1 MAPAPN
7 EAAMISCRSLTA
19 ANALVPILIVL
30 LGGGAAGAQA
40 LKVIPVNVQ
49 MPPGQRTATL
59 TVINEGST
67 ETAIQIRAY
76 AWDQPDGKDQLTTSN
91 EVLASPPLTSIP
103 AGATQIVRLVLRQ
116 TPEGREAT
124 YRILL
129 DQIPSASVPGE
140 VKIVLRM
147 SIPIFAQ
154 PTNRTASHVRFHVE
168 RDAGQVYL
176 VGINDG
182 LRHEAIRDIVLS
194 TSDGR
199 KLMTAP
205 GVTPYILAG
214 VTRRWLITAQGPPL
228 LTNEALRMTARA
240 DTGAIEQQVRVVE
253 AP

>member
-1 MAPAPN
+1 M
-7 EAAMISCRSLTA
+7 
-19 ANALVPILIVL
+19 
-30 LGGGAAGAQA
+30 
-40 LKVIPVNVQ
+40 
-49 MPPGQRTATL
+49 
-59 TVINEGST
+59 
-67 ETAIQIRAY
+67 
-76 AWDQPDGKDQLTTSN
+76 
-91 EVLASPPLTSIP
+91 ASPPLTTIP
-103 AGATQIVRLVLRQ
+103 AGATQIVRLVLRR

-129 DQIPSASVPGE
+129 DQIPSAAVPGE

-154 PTNRTASHVRFHVE
+154 PTNRTASHLRFHVE

-182 LRHEAIRDIVLS
+182 LRHEAVRDIVLS

-199 KLMTAP
+199 KLITAA
-205 GVTPYILAG
+205 GSAPYILAG
-214 VTRRWLITAQGPPL
+214 VTRRWLIAAQGLQP
-228 LTNEALRMTARA
+228 LTNETLRMTAHA

>member
-1 MAPAPN
+1 
-7 EAAMISCRSLTA
+7 MISYRSVA
-19 ANALVPILIVL
+19 AASALVAVLIVL
-30 LGGGAAGAQA
+30 LAGEVARAQA
-40 LKVIPVNVQ
+40 LKVIPVNIQ
-49 MPPGQRTATL
+49 IPPGQRTATL

-76 AWDQPDGKDQLTTSN
+76 AWDQDGGSDQLTASN
-91 EVLASPPLTSIP
+91 EVLASPPLTSIAP
-103 AGATQIVRLVLRQ
+103 GASQVVRLVLRR

-129 DQIPSASVPGE
+129 DQIPPAAVPGE

-154 PTNRTASHVRFHVE
+154 PKNRTASHVQFHIE

-194 TSDGR
+194 TNDGR
-199 KLMTAP
+199 KLKTAS
-205 GVTPYILAG
+205 GAAPYILSG
-214 VTRRWLITAQGPPL
+214 VTRRWLIAAQGPPP
-228 LTNEALRMTARA
+228 LTNETLRMTARA
-240 DTGAIEQQVRVVE
+240 DTGAIEQQVRVVKV
-253 AP
+253 P

>member
-1 MAPAPN
+1 
-7 EAAMISCRSLTA
+7 MISCRSMA
-19 ANALVPILIVL
+19 IANALVAVFVVSLT
-30 LGGGAAGAQA
+30 GGLAGAQA
-40 LKVIPVNVQ
+40 LKVIPVNIQ

-76 AWDQPDGKDQLTTSN
+76 AWDQADGSDQLTTSN
-91 EVLASPPLTSIP
+91 EVMASPPLTSIAP
-103 AGATQIVRLVLRQ
+103 GATQVVRLVLRR

-129 DQIPSASVPGE
+129 DQIPPAAVPGE

-154 PTNRTASHVRFHVE
+154 PTNRTAPHVKFHLE

-182 LRHEAIRDIVLS
+182 LRHEAIRDIVLL

-199 KLMTAP
+199 KLKTAS
-205 GVTPYILAG
+205 GATPYILAG
-214 VTRRWLITAQGPPL
+214 ATRRWPIAEQGPHL
-228 LTNEALRMTARA
+228 LTKETLRMTARA

-253 AP
+253 VP